1 MLLFTGTPEWLV
13 AITPTVFG
21 ILGWVV
27 AMPLARRF
35 TYPARRDVLALRPRV
50 TASAF
55 AAGR

>member
-1 MLLFTGTPEWLV
+1 MLLFTGTPEWLA

-35 TYPARRDVLALRPRV
+35 TYWPAGI
-50 TASAF
+50 S
-55 AAGR
+55 